1 MTILNPYLSFRGQA
15 KEAIEFYHSVFGGDL
30 RMNTFAEFGV
40 PVAPGEEGQI
50 MHAQLTS
57 PNGLVLMAADTPQ
70 QMELTVGDNI
80 TVSLSGRESE
90 ELHGYFDALAAG
102 GRIDEPLVPAPWG
115 DSFGMLT
122 DRFGIHWMVNIG
134 SSPG

>member
-1 MTILNPYLSFRGQA
+1 MTTLNPYLSFRGQA

-30 RMNTFAEFGV
+30 RMNTFSDFGM

-80 TVSLSGRESE
+80 TVSLSGTDSG

-134 SSPG
+134 SSPE